1 MCCLNGFY
9 FVGAGAAPPEV
20 GLKEQTAK

>member
-1 MCCLNGFY
+1 LNGFY

-20 GLKEQTAK
+20 GLKEQTDSD